1 MIKFIV
7 VGEKDLLVRRL
18 QIAERVIEDQAA
30 EIAQLQNE
38 LHDYKDQMF
47 ALRLRNHNKKANLSV
62 VKVFQFPDFTPR
74 H

>member
-1 MIKFIV
+1 MIKFTI
-7 VGEKDLLVRRL
+7 VGEKDLLVRRI

-47 ALRLRNHNKKANLSV
+47 ALRLKHHNKKANLSV
-62 VKVFQFPDFTPR
+62 VKIFQFPHLVPGV
-74 H
+74 

>member
-7 VGEKDLLVRRL
+7 VGERDLLVRRL

-38 LHDYKDQMF
+38 RHDLKDQIL
-47 ALRLRNHNKKANLSV
+47 AWRLKHHNKKANLSV
-62 VKVFQFPDFTPR
+62 VKVYEFPDFTPR